1 MIPSQFDY
9 HRPKTLRKAVSLLN
23 EHEGAKILAG
33 GHSLIPLL
41 KLRFADVPTVIDIG
55 RVGGL
60 KRIRVTEGQIRIGAL
75 VTHHMIESNARL
87 RRVCGLL
94 TETAHEIGDPQV
106 RNVGTIGG
114 SVVHADPAA
123 DWPAAMFALGASF
136 EIAGSNGTRNVSVA
150 DFFVDMLTTSIGEGE
165 ILSHVVLPVPV
176 EGSGGAYEKMHQSAS
191 GFAVAGVAAQIS
203 LDGGKIA
210 NAGIGVT
217 GIATRPYRASVVE
230 DALTGQAADASTV
243 SAAAA
248 HIADDVED
256 LNEDHH
262 ASGDY
267 RRHLAGVFA
276 ERAILR
282 AVERAG
288 G

>member
-1 MIPSQFDY
+1 
-9 HRPKTLRKAVSLLN
+9 
-23 EHEGAKILAG
+23 
-33 GHSLIPLL
+33 
-41 KLRFADVPTVIDIG
+41 
-55 RVGGL
+55 
-60 KRIRVTEGQIRIGAL
+60 
-75 VTHHMIESNARL
+75 
-87 RRVCGLL
+87 
-94 TETAHEIGDPQV
+94 
-106 RNVGTIGG
+106 
-114 SVVHADPAA
+114 
-123 DWPAAMFALGASF
+123 
-136 EIAGSNGTRNVSVA
+136 
-150 DFFVDMLTTSIGEGE
+150 
-165 ILSHVVLPVPV
+165 
-176 EGSGGAYEKMHQSAS
+176 MHQSAS

>member
-23 EHEGAKILAG
+23 EHEGAKVLAG

-60 KRIRVTEGQIRIGAL
+60 KRIRVADGQIRIGAL
-75 VTHHMIESNARL
+75 ATHYTIESNARL
-87 RRVCGLL
+87 RRICGLL
-94 TETAHEIGDPQV
+94 TETAHEIGDPQI

-136 EIAGSNGTRNVSVA
+136 EIAGSNGTRNVSAA

-165 ILSHVVLPVPV
+165 ILSHVVLPVPA

-217 GIATRPYRASVVE
+217 GIATTPYRASVVE